1 MRKITMTLA
10 AAAFVFGTMGL
21 ANAQTQGA
29 SSLNAQAQNA
39 TIIHKA
45 ACNGFWGRWCP
56 PGRHRVCGPV
66 SLLVC
71 SLLVSG
77 ANGKTTARPPPG
89 GLFFIP
95 SSRGAS
101 ESDPKWPAR

>member
-1 MRKITMTLA
+1 MRKITTVA
-10 AAAFVFGTMGL
+10 AAAFVLGTIGL

-56 PGRHRVCGPV
+56 PRAATACAGRIVAGALPAGEKSAARIRQLTQDFIVLFPI
-66 SLLVC
+66 
-71 SLLVSG
+71 SG
-77 ANGKTTARPPPG
+77 
-89 GLFFIP
+89 
-95 SSRGAS
+95 
-101 ESDPKWPAR
+101 